1 MRVEDAAALVPDAF
15 AERIGGLEGEGGP
28 PGADWV
34 AALPHLVAAM
44 LTEWSLEVDGPPM
57 SGQSAL
63 LLPVRGPEGPAVL
76 KLGWPHTETT
86 GGHLAL
92 RAWDG
97 RSAVRLLAADPRR
110 SVLLLERL
118 TTEDLSQGWDE
129 EAVAVIAGLHTDLH
143 VAPLPQVP
151 SLNPRVEEILA
162 RPAAR
167 GLPRRYLEQARSTLR
182 SLGTEGAA
190 ARLLHGDLHYGNV
203 LSDGTDWVAI
213 DPKPVNGHPAWE
225 VAPLLTNRVE
235 EMGTGAALRWSVRR
249 RVEVAC
255 EAAGLDEDVV
265 RPVSALREVVGAV
278 WAVEEGEDPAR
289 VSLAISVIK
298 ALGD

>member
-1 MRVEDAAALVPDAF
+1 MRVEEAAGLVPAAF
-15 AERIGGLEGEGGP
+15 AERVSTLEAEGGP
-28 PGADWV
+28 SGGEWV
-34 AALPHLVAAM
+34 ATLPHLVADVLESWA
-44 LTEWSLEVDGPPM
+44 LTVEGEPMTGHCSLV
-57 SGQSAL
+57 
-63 LLPVRGPEGPAVL
+63 LPVRGEGGRAAL
-76 KLGWPHTETT
+76 KLGWPHDESSTE
-86 GGHLAL
+86 HLAL

-97 RSAVRLLAADPRR
+97 RSAVQLRRADPAR

-118 TTEDLSQGWDE
+118 TPEDVTGLWDE
-129 EAVAVIAGLHTDLH
+129 EAVAVVAGLYADLH

-151 SLNPRVEEILA
+151 ELVPAAQEVLS
-162 RPAAR
+162 RPAAA

-182 SLGTEGAA
+182 SLDGAG

-225 VAPLLTNRVE
+225 VAPLLDNRVD
-235 EMGTGAALRWSVRR
+235 EMGTGASLRWSVRR

-255 EAAGLDEDVV
+255 QAAGLDEDVV
-265 RPVSALREVVGAV
+265 RAVSALREAVGAV
-278 WAVEEGEDPAR
+278 WATEDADTER
-289 VSLAISVIK
+289 VSRAVSLIK